1 MNDSGQLEGRHAIR
15 EGYLTDSTG
24 AAILGDKLY
33 WLEGIRWHGITAM
46 WRMKDT
52 EKGNEA
58 DGKRP
63 RELKPLVR
71 K

>member
-24 AAILGDKLY
+24 AAIQGDKLY
-33 WLEGIRWHGITAM
+33 WWEGIRWHGITAL
-46 WRMKDT
+46 WRM
-52 EKGNEA
+52 